1 MTFSSDSP
9 QRVTAWGARG
19 FPWGSQGVPRGWPAR
34 PEGQLAATLCGL
46 CRPPSFLFPVG
57 CCCQKLDFYF
67 VVDLMICSFHM
78 RLLPRKIYHQ
88 GRGRLK
94 LDVKAKK
101 AFSRKFSIRIFPQLW
116 PLTSKIWLSL
126 HRRLPH
132 LLGAMGRV
140 ARAWESKST
149 LDLLIA
155 EDIHSPTKPP
165 FFSQLLPSIFSLKA
179 RAILCLIS
187 NPFFSQACPHAS
199 LLVNRLTPERY
210 LQAVCNAYCAW
221 LVGSS
226 NANSP

>member
-1 MTFSSDSP
+1 MRS
-9 QRVTAWGARG
+9 QG

-78 RLLPRKIYHQ
+78 RLLHCKIYQ
-88 GRGRLK
+88 ERGRLK
-94 LDVKAKK
+94 LDAKAKK

-116 PLTSKIWLSL
+116 PLTSKIWLTF

-165 FFSQLLPSIFSLKA
+165 FFSQLRPNLPYFLLKLA
-179 RAILCLIS
+179 
-187 NPFFSQACPHAS
+187 PFFVSSPTLSFPRLVRTLHSWWIDLHQKDISRPCAMRT
-199 LLVNRLTPERY
+199 LLR
-210 LQAVCNAYCAW
+210 W
-221 LVGSS
+221 
-226 NANSP
+226 